1 MMAAI
6 ALVLVASAC
15 GQSHEPGQARTSKKR
30 KRGAVRAASPPVA
43 GGIRRGPSRG
53 FVGVVVAREA
63 TDVAATVPGK
73 VTKVHVRLGD
83 RLEAK
88 APIATIDPRPI
99 RDELAVARASLSAA
113 RADLNRAAVD
123 RREAAERLRLRRSLK
138 DNVSAEELTT
148 AKYALEKAKARGQR
162 ARALVANHSA
172 KIRQLER
179 KLADAKIVAP
189 FKGTVST
196 RYVDPG
202 VVVSTG
208 TRIVRLIA
216 SDELWVRFAVPAAQ
230 AGPMQVGAKVR
241 VEIESMKTPIE
252 ATIKQVAPE
261 LDAVT
266 QMILIEA
273 AIKQPP
279 ELAGR
284 LQSGLAAWVK
294 LPRSATP

>member
-1 MMAAI
+1 MRWWALAA
-6 ALVLVASAC
+6 ALLALGAC
-15 GQSHEPGQARTSKKR
+15 RD
-30 KRGAVRAASPPVA
+30 RGASGAEPTRHRERLRTTETSPPVA
-43 GGIRRGPSRG
+43 GGVRRGVSRG
-53 FVGVVVAREA
+53 YVGVVVAREA
-63 TDVAATVPGK
+63 ADVAATVPGK

-113 RADLNRAAVD
+113 RADLNKANVD

-138 DNVSAEELTT
+138 DSVSTEELTT
-148 AKYALEKAKARGQR
+148 AKFALEKAKARGQR
-162 ARALVANHSA
+162 AKALVANHSA

-179 KLADAKIVAP
+179 KLLDARIVAP

-196 RYVDPG
+196 RYVQPG
-202 VVVSTG
+202 VVVTTG

-216 SDELWVRFAVPAAQ
+216 SDELWVRFAVPAKE
-230 AGPMQVGAKVR
+230 AGPMRVGAEVA
-241 VEIESMKTPIE
+241 VEVESMKTPLT

-266 QMILIEA
+266 QMILVEA
-273 AIKQPP
+273 SVNQTK
-279 ELAGR
+279 ELEGR

-294 LPRSATP
+294 RPKN